1 MSDKETEFGQYPAT
15 GEHDPAD
22 HAKNVEEEAK
32 AHGLGHVLSDHV
44 IQKGVGQGGNQ

>member
-1 MSDKETEFGQYPAT
+1 MSDKETKTGQYVAT

-32 AHGLGHVLSDHV
+32 AHGLSSVLSIDLSPG
-44 IQKGVGQGGNQ
+44 QGQGGN